1 LSIKHAQSVPFTDT
15 ALLDITASSSLSMQ
29 SKDFCYESE
38 YSNNACITHGIEEYI
53 TPSFL
58 FPSQYVKKEK
68 DIRCEGGEGRGDFR
82 K

>member
-1 LSIKHAQSVPFTDT
+1 
-15 ALLDITASSSLSMQ
+15 MQ

-68 DIRCEGGEGRGDFR
+68 DIRCEGGEERGDFR